1 MVQNSQ
7 KVKNKYSIGWVSHP
21 GSLTCKQTL
30 YHLSQLA
37 ASKPPPKAAMLNLLT
52 LKHRIYNTSHAY

>member
-1 MVQNSQ
+1 
-7 KVKNKYSIGWVSHP
+7 
-21 GSLTCKQTL
+21 
-30 YHLSQLA
+30 LSQLA